1 MLILILILIYQY
13 STQNPLVL
21 LRMTEMIRSF
31 RATLG
36 SNSPVV
42 TRPTQ
47 EPAMS
52 SEGLEID
59 DGVFVLSLALA
70 FEIIPPMNLKGR
82 VEHVVHYLSTGK
94 SMSFPV
100 FFALSSDASVIKHSG
115 PDDKVHF
122 LHRRSLNH

>member
-1 MLILILILIYQY
+1 MFILILIYLY
-13 STQNPLVL
+13 STQNPLRVY
-21 LRMTEMIRSF
+21 
-31 RATLG
+31 
-36 SNSPVV
+36 
-42 TRPTQ
+42 
-47 EPAMS
+47 
-52 SEGLEID
+52 
-59 DGVFVLSLALA
+59 GVAVLSLALA
-70 FEIIPPMNLKGR
+70 FEIIPPMNFKGR